1 MKKAALLMCTVVILA
16 GLAAALS
23 QATKEPAPVIPSNVV
38 EILKKNCAGCHTG
51 QRPPAGLSLIASK
64 IAAAFNAPSAEK
76 PALKLIDTANPEASY
91 LLKKIQGASDI
102 TGSRMPRG
110 KHMAEADIEA
120 LKAWILSLKKN

>member
-91 LLKKIQGASDI
+91 LLKRFRGRATSRAAGCPAENIWRRRTSRPSRP
-102 TGSRMPRG
+102 GS
-110 KHMAEADIEA
+110 
-120 LKAWILSLKKN
+120 